1 MTEYMAGGRRRIDR
15 VLAPDYL
22 ADLEAMEVAE
32 LRARRAEA
40 DQEETDL
47 SYARRLLHGRM
58 DLLRAER
65 EARERGHGAPAAGT
79 SSDDELVG
87 RLTKILTDRPQPA
100 RGMGR
105 HLARLRPSRI
115 GENRREAE
123 RAVADV
129 SGSDLAHLSDAELV
143 GALEHLEDVERR
155 VSRSRRDVQR
165 VVDALTAELARRY
178 QSGQV
183 AVAVPS
189 R

>member
-1 MTEYMAGGRRRIDR
+1 MTEYKAGGRRRIDR

-22 ADLEAMEVAE
+22 ADLDALDVAE

-47 SYARRLLHGRM
+47 SYARRLLHGRL

-65 EARERGHGAPAAGT
+65 EAREAGQATPPPGTT
-79 SSDDELVG
+79 SDAELVG
-87 RLTKILTDRPQPA
+87 RLSKILADRP
-100 RGMGR
+100 RESHGLGR

-115 GENRREAE
+115 GQNRREAE

-129 SGSDLAHLSDAELV
+129 SSSDLSQLSDVELL
-143 GALEHLEDVERR
+143 GALDHLEDVERR
-155 VSRSRRDVQR
+155 VSRSRREVQK
-165 VVDALTAELARRY
+165 VVDTLTAELARRY

-183 AVAVPS
+183 PVAVS
-189 R
+189 

>member
-22 ADLEAMEVAE
+22 DGLDDIDITE

-47 SYARRLLHGRM
+47 SYARRLLHGRL

-65 EARERGHGAPAAGT
+65 EAREQGVGSAPAGT
-79 SSDDELVG
+79 TSDDELVG
-87 RLTKILTDRPQPA
+87 RLSRILADRP
-100 RGMGR
+100 RESHGLGR
-105 HLARLRPSRI
+105 HFARLRPSRI

-129 SGSDLAHLSDAELV
+129 HGSDLAHLSDAELL

-165 VVDALTAELARRY
+165 VVDSLTAELARRY

-183 AVAVPS
+183 AVPVS
-189 R
+189 